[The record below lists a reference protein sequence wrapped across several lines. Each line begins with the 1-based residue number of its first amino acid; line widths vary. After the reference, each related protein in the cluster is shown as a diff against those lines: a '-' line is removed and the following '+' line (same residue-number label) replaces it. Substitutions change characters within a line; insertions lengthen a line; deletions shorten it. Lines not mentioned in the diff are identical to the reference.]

1 MNLNYHKMKFL
12 RLAFY
17 VLIAQ
22 LVLSGCAGEAVEET
36 SSSSASEI
44 NFDAYVNRN
53 TSSRS
58 GVTDNTFL
66 QGGTFNAGFGVFAR
80 YKHTNG
86 ANSSLMLMDN
96 EHVTW
101 KGNHW
106 GYTNTRFW
114 PSEGSVD
121 FYAFAPHSDVPRLER
136 PDSDPDKAD
145 TYIYFPSSINP
156 VDLVWANAKNQTKAD
171 NPVKFTFRH
180 ALARFG
186 FDITANNL
194 NDGDFIT
201 VQEVK
206 LYGATEWDG
215 VFVMGGYLNL
225 ENGDWI
231 VRSKEPV
238 KWYYTWTLAGN
249 EAEGPGIGDGKGP
262 QLKLTGEK
270 LDNNNIIENS
280 PQSFI
285 FIIPQKME
293 TPFFLRI
300 KYTVVKQG
308 IPQPQVTVT
317 KNLLEVLRKPG
328 TSYFEFEKGKRYD
341 FHLKLSPNSSHSR
354 VTTNVKNWDVDV
366 DVVNNVPCNQIGR

>member
-1 MNLNYHKMKFL
+1 MKFL

-22 LVLSGCAGEAVEET
+22 LVLSGCAGEVVEET

-121 FYAFAPHSDVPRLER
+121 FYAFAPHSVVPRLER
-136 PDSDPDKAD
+136 PDLDKAD

-156 VDLVWANAKNQTKAD
+156 IDLVWANAKNQTKAD

-194 NDGDFIT
+194 NDGESIT

-206 LYGATEWDG
+206 LYGASEWEG

-249 EAEGPGIGDGKGP
+249 EVEGPDIGNGDGP

-280 PQSFI
+280 PKSFI

-341 FHLKLSPNSSHSR
+341 FHLKLSPNSSHFR